1 MEQHMASVG
10 LTAAPRTDEKDVD
23 VLALGSRPGA
33 LGCGERVVARTEG
46 GCGGEGAG
54 VRGCHCM
61 VGRVEVG
68 AVQPV
73 GQGRGWWRTRRCTA
87 VTCSTSSA
95 YATTAPASMRCLRG
109 GPAQVRVLRAANT
122 AAVCQRNVDRRPR
135 RCVPQAPGPEAGR
148 WLPHGMT
155 VARSGNSCVRL
166 LQQAYKTSF
175 LGMGIMSGSD
185 LRAFLHAFRWP
196 RHSPTSQARDPA
208 PARPRPV
215 SPRCAAGHRA
225 GAVRPLAHVCRR
237 ARRAA
242 ADFVPRRE
250 PARGVWRGDGRPG
263 RIADRRRH
271 HLGPRHRPGGRRSS
285 P

>member
-1 MEQHMASVG
+1 MASVG
-10 LTAAPRTDEKDVD
+10 LTAAPRTDEKGVD
-23 VLALGSRPGA
+23 ILALGSRPGA

-46 GCGGEGAG
+46 GCGGQGAG

-87 VTCSTSSA
+87 ATCSTSSA
-95 YATTAPASMRCLRG
+95 YATTAPASMRCLRWARTGPSSTSCKHGCSLSAERGSPTSTLRSPSAGTG
-109 GPAQVRVLRAANT
+109 GRSLAA
-122 AAVCQRNVDRRPR
+122 
-135 RCVPQAPGPEAGR
+135 
-148 WLPHGMT
+148 HGMT

-185 LRAFLHAFRWP
+185 LRAFLRAFRWP
-196 RHSPTSQARDPA
+196 RHSPTSQACDPA

-242 ADFVPRRE
+242 ADFVPRHE
-250 PARGVWRGDGRPG
+250 ACSWSM
-263 RIADRRRH
+263 AW
-271 HLGPRHRPGGRRSS
+271 
-285 P
+285 